1 VKEMQSTHPSI
12 FLDVI
17 DIEDLRNYPLVHTAS
32 EKGALFKIINEWRQ
46 HEQV

>member
-1 VKEMQSTHPSI
+1 VKEMQSAHPSI

-17 DIEDLRNYPLVHTAS
+17 DIGDLRNYPPVHIVS
-32 EKGALFKIINEWRQ
+32 EKGALLKIIGEWRQ

>member
-1 VKEMQSTHPSI
+1 MKEMRSAHPSI

-17 DIEDLRNYPLVHTAS
+17 DIDGLRNYPLVHIAWG
-32 EKGALFKIINEWRQ
+32 KGALLKIIDEWRQ